1 MDDNPRLSIQPEEMH
16 QSGEGNVL
24 DASAAVAF
32 RAATPIG
39 VEELGKRRGRGR
51 GRGIRTRTRTRS
63 RERTDSCA
71 FMPSN
76 LQNPT
81 SFWNL
86 PVISHIEYG

>member
-63 RERTDSCA
+63 RERTD
-71 FMPSN
+71 MPSN

-81 SFWNL
+81 SYL